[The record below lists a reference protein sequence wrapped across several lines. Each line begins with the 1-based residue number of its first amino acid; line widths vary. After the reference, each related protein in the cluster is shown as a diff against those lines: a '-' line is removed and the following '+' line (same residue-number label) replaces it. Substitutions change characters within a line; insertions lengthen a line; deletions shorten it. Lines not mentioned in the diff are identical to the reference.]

1 MRYLALVL
9 FIVALFFITRQGL
22 IDGKAQQLERK
33 QLADKRYALYV
44 KCTENLT
51 ASQCEDIF
59 YKKK

>member
-1 MRYLALVL
+1 MRYLVL
-9 FIVALFFITRQGL
+9 FIVALFFVFVARQGI